1 LRDSGFEF
9 RFLKGKKGKGKRERE
24 DEKIVSEEK
33 PIVGITMGD
42 PAGIGP
48 EIVIKA
54 VFHPDVLQACRPVVV
69 GDKRV
74 GNKALRAFGGGRGM
88 KILPEIS
95 YPLLDPERVNVFDT
109 TSADPEGIETGRA
122 SAAGGRAVF
131 EDIQR
136 AVQLTNEK
144 RIGGF
149 VAGPHNK
156 YSVNLAGVHFAG
168 YPPFLAQLTGSRY
181 AFNMLVAGSIRIVGA
196 TLHVALKDVSKTLT
210 PDLVEA
216 TIRAAGEAVRKLG
229 IESPR
234 IAVAGLNP
242 HCGEE
247 GLFGEEDEAVI
258 KPAMARARKAGFEV
272 FGPLPADS
280 LFAGIRD
287 RQEYDAYV
295 AMYHDQSHIPIKTVA
310 FDSIVGL
317 IVGTPLVAATVG
329 HGTAFEIAG
338 KGIANPR
345 PMIEAIKLVG
355 KSCET

>member
-1 LRDSGFEF
+1 MKVLPDIS
-9 RFLKGKKGKGKRERE
+9 
-24 DEKIVSEEK
+24 
-33 PIVGITMGD
+33 
-42 PAGIGP
+42 P
-48 EIVIKA
+48 E
-54 VFHPDVLQACRPVVV
+54 
-69 GDKRV
+69 
-74 GNKALRAFGGGRGM
+74 
-88 KILPEIS
+88 
-95 YPLLDPERVNVFDT
+95 LLNPKQVNVLDT
-109 TSADPEGIETGRA
+109 ADADPDQIETGRA

-136 AVQLTNEK
+136 AVKLTEERK
-144 RIGGF
+144 IGGF

-181 AFNMLVAGSIRIVGA
+181 AFNMLVAGTIRIVGA

-210 PDLVEA
+210 PELVEA
-216 TIRAAGEAVRKLG
+216 TIRAAGEAVKKLG
-229 IESPR
+229 IENPR

-258 KPAMARARKAGFEV
+258 KPAIAGARRAGFEV
-272 FGPLPADS
+272 SGPLPADS
-280 LFAGIRD
+280 LFVGLRD

-317 IVGTPLVAATVG
+317 IIGTPLIAATVG

-345 PMIEAIKLVG
+345 PMMEAVKLVAR
-355 KSCET
+355 SCAAERP

>member
-1 LRDSGFEF
+1 VR
-9 RFLKGKKGKGKRERE
+9 K
-24 DEKIVSEEK
+24 EK
-33 PIVGITMGD
+33 PIIGITMGD

-48 EIVIKA
+48 EIVVKS
-54 VFHPDVLQACRPVVV
+54 VLSPGILRACRPVVV
-69 GDKRV
+69 GDKRIV
-74 GNKALRAFGGGRGM
+74 KKALGTFGSGAGM
-88 KILPEIS
+88 KVLPDIS
-95 YPLLDPERVNVFDT
+95 PELLNPKQVNVLDT
-109 TSADPEGIETGRA
+109 ADADPGQIETGRA

-136 AVQLTNEK
+136 AVKLTEERK
-144 RIGGF
+144 IGGF

-181 AFNMLVAGSIRIVGA
+181 AFNMLVAGTIRIVGA

-210 PDLVEA
+210 PELVEA
-216 TIRAAGEAVRKLG
+216 TIRAAGEAVKKLG
-229 IESPR
+229 IENPR
-234 IAVAGLNP
+234 LAVAGLNP

-258 KPAMARARKAGFEV
+258 KPAIAGARRAGFEV
-272 FGPLPADS
+272 SGPLPADS
-280 LFAGIRD
+280 LFVGLRD

-317 IVGTPLVAATVG
+317 IVGTPLIAATVG

-345 PMIEAIKLVG
+345 PMMEAVKLVAR
-355 KSCET
+355 SCAAGRP

>member
-1 LRDSGFEF
+1 V
-9 RFLKGKKGKGKRERE
+9 
-24 DEKIVSEEK
+24 EKEK

-48 EIVIKA
+48 EIVVKA
-54 VFHPDVLQACRPVVV
+54 VSHPEILHVCRPVVI

-74 GNKALRAFGGGRGM
+74 AEKALEAFGAGAGM
-88 KILPEIS
+88 GVLPDIS
-95 YPLLDPERVNVFDT
+95 RNLLDPGRVNVFDT
-109 TSADPEGIETGRA
+109 ADADPDQIGTGRA

-136 AVQLTNEK
+136 AVKLTEERK
-144 RIGGF
+144 IGGF

-181 AFNMLVAGSIRIVGA
+181 AFNMLVAGTIRIVGA

-210 PDLVEA
+210 PELVEA
-216 TIRAAGEAVRKLG
+216 TIRAAGEAVKKLG
-229 IESPR
+229 IENPR
-234 IAVAGLNP
+234 LAVAGLNP

-258 KPAMARARKAGFEV
+258 KPAIAGARRAGFEV
-272 FGPLPADS
+272 SGPLPADS
-280 LFAGIRD
+280 LFVGLRD

-317 IVGTPLVAATVG
+317 IIGTPLIAATVG

-338 KGIANPR
+338 KGVANPR
-345 PMIEAIKLVG
+345 PMMEAIKLVA
-355 KSCET
+355 KSCGIK

>member
-1 LRDSGFEF
+1 
-9 RFLKGKKGKGKRERE
+9 
-24 DEKIVSEEK
+24 
-33 PIVGITMGD
+33 MGD

-48 EIVIKA
+48 EIVVKS
-54 VFHPDVLQACRPVVV
+54 VLSPGILRACRPVVV
-69 GDKRV
+69 GDKRIV
-74 GNKALRAFGGGRGM
+74 KKALGVFGSGAGM
-88 KILPEIS
+88 KVLPDIS
-95 YPLLDPERVNVFDT
+95 PELLNPKQVNVLDT
-109 TSADPEGIETGRA
+109 ADADPDQIETGRA

-136 AVQLTNEK
+136 AVKLTEERK
-144 RIGGF
+144 IGGF

-181 AFNMLVAGSIRIVGA
+181 AFNMLVAGTIRIVGA

-210 PDLVEA
+210 PELVEA
-216 TIRAAGEAVRKLG
+216 AIRAAGEAVKKLG
-229 IESPR
+229 IENPR
-234 IAVAGLNP
+234 LAVAGLNP

-258 KPAMARARKAGFEV
+258 KPAIAGARRAGFEV
-272 FGPLPADS
+272 AGPLPADS
-280 LFAGIRD
+280 LFVGLRD

-317 IVGTPLVAATVG
+317 IVGTPLIAATVG

-345 PMIEAIKLVG
+345 PMMEAVKLVAR
-355 KSCET
+355 SCAAGRP

>member
-1 LRDSGFEF
+1 VRN
-9 RFLKGKKGKGKRERE
+9 K
-24 DEKIVSEEK
+24 K
-33 PIVGITMGD
+33 PIVGVTMGD

-54 VFHPDVLQACRPVVV
+54 V
-69 GDKRV
+69 G
-74 GNKALRAFGGGRGM
+74 
-88 KILPEIS
+88 LPEIREICLPIVIGDQGVVS
-95 YPLLDPERVNVFDT
+95 QALNPLGKEAGIKFLKELSRDFFDPGMVNVLDT
-109 TSADPEGIETGRA
+109 GNVDLKQITAGQA

-131 EDIQR
+131 EDLQR
-136 AVQLTNEK
+136 AVELARGK
-144 RIGGF
+144 KIDGF

-168 YPPFLAQLTGSRY
+168 YPPLVARLTGSRY
-181 AFNMLVAGSIRIVGA
+181 AFNMLTAGGIRIVGA

-210 PDLVEA
+210 PDLVQA
-216 TIRAAGEAVRKLG
+216 TILAAGDAVKRLG
-229 IESPR
+229 IPDPR

-247 GLFGEEDEAVI
+247 GLFGEEDETI
-258 KPAMARARKAGFEV
+258 LKPAIERARQAGFQV

-280 LFAGIRD
+280 LFAGIKEK
-287 RQEYDAYV
+287 QEYDAYV

-310 FDSIVGL
+310 FDSLVGL
-317 IVGTPLVAATVG
+317 IIGTPLIAATVG

-345 PMIEAIKLVG
+345 PMIEAIKLVA
-355 KSCET
+355 KSSGPK

>member
-1 LRDSGFEF
+1 ME
-9 RFLKGKKGKGKRERE
+9 KG
-24 DEKIVSEEK
+24 K

-48 EIVIKA
+48 EIVVKA
-54 VFHPDVLQACRPVVV
+54 VSHPEILPICKPVVI

-74 GNKALRAFGGGRGM
+74 VRRALEAFGAGTGM
-88 KILPEIS
+88 KGLPDIS
-95 YPLLDPERVNVFDT
+95 LSLLDPDRINVFDT
-109 TSADPEGIETGRA
+109 GSTDPERIETGRA
-122 SAAGGRAVF
+122 SVAGGRAVF
-131 EDIQR
+131 EDIQQ
-136 AVQLTNEK
+136 AVKMAEQEK
-144 RIGGF
+144 ISGI

-156 YSVNLAGVHFAG
+156 YSVNLSGVHFAG

-181 AFNMLVAGSIRIVGA
+181 AFNMLIAGTIRIVGA
-196 TLHVALKDVSKTLT
+196 TLHVALKDVSKTLN
-210 PDLVEA
+210 PELVEA
-216 TIRAAGEAVRKLG
+216 TIRAAGGAVKRLG
-229 IESPR
+229 IPNPR

-247 GLFGEEDEAVI
+247 GLFGEEDETIIRPAI
-258 KPAMARARKAGFEV
+258 KKARQAGFEV

-280 LFAGIRD
+280 LFVGIRD

-317 IVGTPLVAATVG
+317 IIGIPLVAATVG

-345 PMIEAIKLVG
+345 PMIEAIKLVA
-355 KSCET
+355 KSCRKD